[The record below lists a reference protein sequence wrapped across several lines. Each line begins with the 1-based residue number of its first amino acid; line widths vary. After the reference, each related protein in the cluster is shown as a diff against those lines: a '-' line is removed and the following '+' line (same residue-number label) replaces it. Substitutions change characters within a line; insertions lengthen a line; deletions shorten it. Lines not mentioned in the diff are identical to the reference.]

1 MEKVLTRKM
10 FRDRYFKIHKPKAF
24 NKGGIANIQHFQEG
38 GMSSRE
44 KAIIAATF
52 AAPLLQSTQR
62 QGESALSGVLRA
74 VGQGAEKLPA
84 TLISIQEEKQKNKKS
99 TESIRAAT
107 DAEKASLGYN
117 VKDRLIVKVKDGEVV
132 DIKDKPTFGEREKAG
147 KRYTTLSAAD
157 DILRDIQE
165 GADSGPIEG
174 RIAKATAALG
184 FNAKAANF
192 NTKLETFRKEAI
204 AALRGAQVGPL
215 EEASFNAILPSIN
228 DPENVIVEKIKV
240 AKNKIQQLDDRLG
253 AGGVVV
259 DPNTVD
265 YYSSAFTKF
274 GINAQ
279 DITYDQSLDF
289 YSFDESGNLVK
300 D

>member
-1 MEKVLTRKM
+1 MDKVLTRKM
-10 FRDRYFKIHKPKAF
+10 FRDRYFKIHKPKQF

-52 AAPLLQSTQR
+52 AAPLLKSTQR
-62 QGESALSGVLRA
+62 QGEGLLTGVLRS
-74 VGQGAEKLPA
+74 VGEGAEKLPS
-84 TLISIQEEKQKNKKS
+84 TLIAIQEEKQKNKKS

-157 DILRDIQE
+157 DILKDIQE
-165 GADSGPIEG
+165 GADSGPVAG

-184 FNAKAANF
+184 LNPKAANF

-215 EEASFNAILPSIN
+215 EEASFNAI
-228 DPENVIVEKIKV
+228 
-240 AKNKIQQLDDRLG
+240 
-253 AGGVVV
+253 
-259 DPNTVD
+259 
-265 YYSSAFTKF
+265 
-274 GINAQ
+274 NAQ

>member
-1 MEKVLTRKM
+1 MDKVLTRKM
-10 FRDRYFKIHKPKAF
+10 FRDRYFKIHKPKQF

-147 KRYTTLSAAD
+147 KRYTTLRAAD
-157 DILRDIQE
+157 DILKDIQE
-165 GADSGPIEG
+165 GADSGPVAG

-184 FNAKAANF
+184 FNSKAANF

-215 EEASFNAILPSIN
+215 EEASFNAILPSIT